1 MSNALAIAG
10 VTAVLQF
17 YLGNVYSALGSL
29 FGSRVNISA
38 VAPDLVQTEIST
50 GQTMN
55 QVNLFMHQVSHN
67 QGWRNQG
74 LPSMS
79 SDGRSLLKNPP
90 LALDLHYLLTAYGS
104 TDWQA
109 EGLLGFGVLMLHQSP
124 VLTRADIS
132 NAMAGLPA
140 ADPTNPLSSVLGA
153 AGLADQIEM
162 IKITPSTLGKEEM
175 AWLWTALK
183 ADYRPTFPFQVSV
196 VLIEPQFP
204 TSFPLPVLSR
214 NISVKAGPP
223 PQLFELQLGPGGQA
237 PAQGDTVT
245 VSGQSL
251 ASASLMSLVNPR
263 IGINFP
269 PFAPS
274 TVTNNTLS
282 FVVPNSPLGLPPGT
296 YDLSA
301 LFTDATG
308 NVILSTNK
316 ITLAVAPG
324 VSGTPTAT
332 NNLTGTLVSLT
343 CVPDVVPSQSVS
355 LSLGSQTGG
364 ASLTVPAQTFDTQ
377 TNSLSFQFPTLAAGT
392 YLVVLSVDGVN
403 SPVQVN
409 FALTPPTFTGP
420 FLTI

>member
-17 YLGNVYSALGSL
+17 YLGNVYSGLSAL
-29 FGSRVNISA
+29 FGGHVNVSA
-38 VAPDLVQTEIST
+38 KAPDLLQTEISA
-50 GQTMN
+50 GQAMN

-104 TDWQA
+104 QDWQA
-109 EGLLGFGVLMLHQSP
+109 EGLLGFAVLMLHQSP

-132 NAMAGLPA
+132 NAMAGLPG
-140 ADPTNPLSSVLGA
+140 ADPLNPLSSALGS

-175 AWLWTALK
+175 AWIWTALK

-214 NISVKAGPP
+214 NISAKPGLP
-223 PQLFELQLGPGGQA
+223 PQLFELQLGLGDQA

-245 VSGQSL
+245 VTGQSL
-251 ASASLMSLVNPR
+251 NGASLISLVNPR

-269 PFAPS
+269 PFAPT
-274 TVTNNTLS
+274 TVTNNSLT
-282 FVVPNSPLGLPPGT
+282 FAVPNSPLGLPPGT

-301 LFTDATG
+301 LFTDASG
-308 NVILSTNK
+308 NVVLSTNK
-316 ITLAVAPG
+316 LALEVAPT
-324 VSGTPTAT
+324 VSGTPTTA
-332 NNLTGTLVSLT
+332 NNAAGTLVSLT
-343 CVPDVVPSQSVS
+343 CAPDVVPGQSVS

-364 ASLTVPAQTFDTQ
+364 TSLTAPAQIFDTQ

-392 YLVVLSVDGVN
+392 YLMVLTVDGVN

-409 FALTPPTFTGP
+409 FAVTPPVFTGP